1 MIIGNN
7 LIGILTKR
15 FNNKGLNSYIAKIN
29 MFPISLMYNR
39 DYEMKTIVFKII
51 LFEKYELG
59 ITMSY

>member
-15 FNNKGLNSYIAKIN
+15 FNNKDLDSYIAKIN

-59 ITMSY
+59 ITMGY

>member
-15 FNNKGLNSYIAKIN
+15 FNNKELDSYIAKIN

>member
-7 LIGILTKR
+7 LMGILTKR
-15 FNNKGLNSYIAKIN
+15 FNNKDLDSYIAKIN

>member
-1 MIIGNN
+1 MIIVNN

>member
-15 FNNKGLNSYIAKIN
+15 FNNKELDSYIAKIN

-59 ITMSY
+59 ITMGY

>member
-1 MIIGNN
+1 M
-7 LIGILTKR
+7 GILTKR
-15 FNNKGLNSYIAKIN
+15 FNNKDLNSYIAKIN

-39 DYEMKTIVFKII
+39 DYEMKNIVFKII

>member
-7 LIGILTKR
+7 LMGILTKR
-15 FNNKGLNSYIAKIN
+15 FNNKDLNSYIAKIN

>member
-15 FNNKGLNSYIAKIN
+15 FNNKDLDSYIAKIN

-39 DYEMKTIVFKII
+39 DYEMKNIVFKII

>member
-15 FNNKGLNSYIAKIN
+15 FNNKDLDSYIAKIN